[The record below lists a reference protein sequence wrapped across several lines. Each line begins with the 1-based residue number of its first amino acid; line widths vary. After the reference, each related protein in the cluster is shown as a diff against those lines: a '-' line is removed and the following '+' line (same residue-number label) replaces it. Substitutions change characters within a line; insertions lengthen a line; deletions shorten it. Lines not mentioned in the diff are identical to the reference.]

1 MTADGDFSH
10 EIKRR
15 LLLGRKTMIPRQHI
29 KKNRGITW
37 PKKKVFLVKTLIFS
51 RSHAWMEELDYKD
64 SWGPNKYCF
73 WTVVLE
79 TILERPLEC
88 KKIKPVNPKGNK
100 SWIFIWRTHAE
111 AETLIL
117 WPYDVKKW
125 LIGKDP
131 DAGKVWRQEEKGMT
145 EDDMA
150 GWHHWLDGHEVEQ
163 ALGIGDGQGS
173 LACCSPC
180 GRKESD
186 TIERLKW
193 TEVNI
198 IYAVKKTFLPF
209 LLVVLL

>member
-1 MTADGDFSH
+1 M
-10 EIKRR
+10 
-15 LLLGRKTMIPRQHI
+15 
-29 KKNRGITW
+29 
-37 PKKKVFLVKTLIFS
+37 IFS

-79 TILERPLEC
+79 NILERPLEC

-131 DAGKVWRQEEKGMT
+131 DAGNDRRWYGWMASLTWWTWGWTSPGHWWWTGKPGVLQSMWSQRIRHDWLTKMT
-145 EDDMA
+145 YVPN
-150 GWHHWLDGHEVEQ
+150 VE
-163 ALGIGDGQGS
+163 
-173 LACCSPC
+173 
-180 GRKESD
+180 
-186 TIERLKW
+186 TI
-193 TEVNI
+193 
-198 IYAVKKTFLPF
+198 Y
-209 LLVVLL
+209 